1 LRVEAKQILF
11 ILAAVCILLLPLLL
25 YIYQFG
31 FSLSTEHS
39 RWSEFGSYL
48 TGIYSPVIA
57 LVALFILANQL
68 LIQRSMGKHQHDQA
82 FVNSAREDIN
92 FYIGKLENYLEKDF
106 KDGVSIKD
114 YIDTHF
120 RFLDSEALTSQ
131 GVIAHIQSFNKE
143 HQYIFDIWLAL
154 YPILKGL
161 EASKS
166 YPYEHNFEAAKL
178 RISSCLSFGT
188 CAAIDN
194 IYYVISRDCNNG
206 KYYYTDAI

>member
-1 LRVEAKQILF
+1 M
-11 ILAAVCILLLPLLL
+11 
-25 YIYQFG
+25 
-31 FSLSTEHS
+31 S
-39 RWSEFGSYL
+39 
-48 TGIYSPVIA
+48 
-57 LVALFILANQL
+57 
-68 LIQRSMGKHQHDQA
+68 KHQHDMA

-92 FYIGKLENYLEKDF
+92 FYISKLENYLEKKYNDREL
-106 KDGVSIKD
+106 IKD

-120 RFLDSEALTSQ
+120 RFLELEELTKED
-131 GVIAHIQSFNKE
+131 VIAHIKSFNEE

-166 YPYEHNFEAAKL
+166 YPYEHNFESAKL

-188 CAAIDN
+188 CVGIDN

-206 KYYYTDAI
+206 KYYYMDAI

>member
-1 LRVEAKQILF
+1 ML
-11 ILAAVCILLLPLLL
+11 AVCILLLPLLL

-39 RWSEFGSYL
+39 NWSEFGSYL
-48 TGIYSPVIA
+48 TGIYSPLIA

-68 LIQRSMGKHQHDQA
+68 LIQRSIGKHQHDQA
-82 FVNSAREDIN
+82 FINSAREDIN
-92 FYIGKLENYLEKDF
+92 FYINKLENFLEKDF
-106 KDGVSIKD
+106 EDGTSIKD

-120 RFLDSEALTSQ
+120 RFLDSKALVNQ
-131 GVIAHIQSFNKE
+131 GVIAHIQSFNEK
-143 HQYIFDIWLAL
+143 HRYIFDIWLAL

-188 CAAIDN
+188 CVAIDN

-206 KYYYTDAI
+206 KYYYMDVL